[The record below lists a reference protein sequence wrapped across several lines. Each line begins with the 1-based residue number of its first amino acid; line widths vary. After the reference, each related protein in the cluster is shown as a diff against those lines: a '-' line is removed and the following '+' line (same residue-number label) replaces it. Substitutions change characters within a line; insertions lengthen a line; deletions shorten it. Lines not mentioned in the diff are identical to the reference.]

1 MVVFAIGL
9 LAQFFFTARIL
20 IQWIRSE
27 RSHRIES
34 PTLFWVF
41 SVIGSVLLF
50 VYGWMRNDF
59 SIIFGEF
66 LSFYIYL
73 WNLKSK
79 GLYEHLSLRMPIL
92 LPLSWMLALM
102 PVLLLIHIAT
112 HLESFHG
119 QFLQNSEV
127 PLFALIWGTM
137 GQFIYKMRFVYQW
150 YYSYRHHQSSLPV
163 SFWWMAVVG
172 SFMIIL
178 YGIYRTDIILIL
190 GQFGIVASFRNIIIG
205 NRFNDSEKK
214 LSTHETKVP

>member
-1 MVVFAIGL
+1 MLIVAIGL
-9 LAQFFFTARIL
+9 LAQVFFTARIF

-41 SVIGSVLLF
+41 SVVGSVLLF
-50 VYGWMRNDF
+50 LYGWLRNDF

-73 WNLKSK
+73 WNLKTK
-79 GLYEHLSLRMPIL
+79 GLYEHLSNRMSIL
-92 LPLSWMLALM
+92 LPFLWLLSLLPIFLIIYIAL
-102 PVLLLIHIAT
+102 
-112 HLESFHG
+112 HLDSFHG
-119 QFLQNSEV
+119 QFLKNTEV
-127 PLFALIWGTM
+127 SMFALIWGSI

-172 SFMIIL
+172 SAMIIL
-178 YGIYRTDIILIL
+178 YGIYRTDFILVL

-205 NRFNDSEKK
+205 SKSVATDQKH
-214 LSTHETKVP
+214 STHETEAH